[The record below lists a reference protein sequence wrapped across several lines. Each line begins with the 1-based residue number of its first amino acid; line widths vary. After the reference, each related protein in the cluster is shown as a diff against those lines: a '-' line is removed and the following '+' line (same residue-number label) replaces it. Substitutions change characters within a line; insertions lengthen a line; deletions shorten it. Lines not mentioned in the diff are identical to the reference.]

1 MLNNLRKT
9 VEYYKQQLSST
20 TNADTQ
26 KLELLQGLPF
36 YCEWQPNNS
45 DSKWTN
51 VCCFNHAIGLPR
63 KDGIEFQ
70 LFDYELKLFN
80 SLSNNKYVWV
90 KKASGLVAETFSSK
104 KILKLSIRH
113 IICCCFYCHRGS
125 AFSHHVF
132 VRISK

>member
-9 VEYYKQQLSST
+9 VRYYKQQLSDVP
-20 TNADTQ
+20 NKIRNTQ

-80 SLSNNKYVWV
+80 SLSNNQYIFWV
-90 KKASGLVAETFSSK
+90 KKASGLGITEFVLRFMAWLATRNDTYRLALRAFKEQ
-104 KILKLSIRH
+104 
-113 IICCCFYCHRGS
+113 S
-125 AFSHHVF
+125 ALQ
-132 VRISK
+132 